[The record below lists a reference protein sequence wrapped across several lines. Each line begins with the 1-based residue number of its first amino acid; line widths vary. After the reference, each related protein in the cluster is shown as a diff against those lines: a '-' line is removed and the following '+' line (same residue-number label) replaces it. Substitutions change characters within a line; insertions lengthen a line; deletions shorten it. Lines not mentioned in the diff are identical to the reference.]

1 MKIANLVMKDLKII
15 IEKCINSDRV
25 GQYLLYDFTYKN
37 LITAIALYTK
47 DKTER
52 DWVFNL
58 GMLKVFSSLKNY
70 QLGTNYLG
78 WARTILV
85 RSAIDHIRK
94 NKSYNDQLA
103 PVEVDD
109 RTVNLSELN
118 DALNTL
124 ENESL
129 IKLIQSIPENERL
142 IFTMYEIDGYTHT
155 EIEKMTSIN
164 KNTSKWLLGKAR
176 KSLQK
181 NAVIFFDLKLKK
193 NGE

>member
-1 MKIANLVMKDLKII
+1 MNA
-15 IEKCINSDRV
+15 ERAA
-25 GQYLLYDFTYKN
+25 QHQLYDFTYQN
-37 LITAIALYTK
+37 LITAVALYTK
-47 DKTER
+47 DKTQQ

-58 GMLKVFSSLKNY
+58 GMLKVFSSLENY

-94 NKSYNDQLA
+94 NKRYNEFLA

-109 RTVNLSELN
+109 REINVSALN

-124 ENESL
+124 ENEGL
-129 IKLIQSIPENERL
+129 IKLIQSIPENERM
-142 IFTMYEIDGYTHT
+142 IFTMYEIDGYTHV
-155 EIEKMTSIN
+155 EIEKMTAIN
-164 KNTSKWLLGKAR
+164 QNTSKWLLAKAR

-181 NAVIFFDLKLKK
+181 NAIKFFDLKLKK
-193 NGE
+193 NGK

>member
-1 MKIANLVMKDLKII
+1 MKELKII
-15 IEKCINSDRV
+15 IKKCLNSERV
-25 GQYLLYDFTYKN
+25 GQHQLYDFTYKN
-37 LITAIALYTK
+37 LITAVALYTK
-47 DKTER
+47 DQTQR

-58 GMLKVFSSLKNY
+58 GMLKVFSSLENY
-70 QLGTNYLG
+70 QIGTNYLG

-85 RSAIDHIRK
+85 RSAIDNVRR

-103 PVEVDD
+103 PVEIDE
-109 RTVNLSELN
+109 RTVNITELN

-142 IFTMYEIDGYTHT
+142 IFTMYEIDGYAHK
-155 EIEKMTSIN
+155 EIEKITSIN
-164 KNTSKWLLGKAR
+164 KNTSKWLLAKAR

-181 NAVIFFDLKLKK
+181 NALKFFDLKLKR
-193 NGE
+193 NGK